1 MHCNIVTIAR
11 TAGAGGED
19 LGAAVSKALGFRYV
33 DGEIIDRAAEKAGVS
48 AATISHAEGR
58 KGLLERILENLALS
72 NLAAPD
78 APMPVMEGI
87 PGYEQVVVEVIKEV
101 AAEGKVVIVAH
112 GAGVPLAG
120 AAGLFRVL
128 VTASVATRA
137 ARLPGGAKA
146 VSDSDK
152 ARAEFLQRFYH
163 VDHEHPTHYDV
174 VVNTDVLTT
183 AQATAAVLGA
193 IGA

>member
-11 TAGAGGED
+11 TAGAGGEE
-19 LGAAVSKALGFRYV
+19 LGASVAKALGFRYV
-33 DGEIIDRAAEKAGVS
+33 DSEIIARAAEKAGVS
-48 AATISHAEGR
+48 VATISHAEAR
-58 KGLLERILENLALS
+58 KSLLERILENLALS

-78 APMPVMEGI
+78 APMPAMDAI
-87 PGYEQVVVEVIKEV
+87 AGYEQVVVEVIKEV
-101 AAEGKVVIVAH
+101 ASEGKVVVVAH

-120 AAGLFRVL
+120 TPGLFRVL

-137 ARLPGGAKA
+137 PRLPGGAKA

-163 VDHEHPTHYDV
+163 VDHEHPTHYDL
-174 VVNTDVLTT
+174 VVNTDVLSP

-193 IGA
+193 LGA